1 MSPRSFDQRTPTGRH
16 INNHPKMCEQVLIYI
31 LVIIIFVGIL
41 VIFTQQDGTRLN
53 IFSMTRQVNIT
64 EVNPKLIET
73 RGVKTRKNRI
83 TIDNTM

>member
-1 MSPRSFDQRTPTGRH
+1 
-16 INNHPKMCEQVLIYI
+16 MCEQVLIYI
-31 LVIIIFVGIL
+31 LIIVIFIGIL

>member
-1 MSPRSFDQRTPTGRH
+1 M
-16 INNHPKMCEQVLIYI
+16 MCEQVLIYTLIAI
-31 LVIIIFVGIL
+31 LFVGIL
-41 VIFTQQDGTRLN
+41 VIFTHQDGTRLN

-73 RGVKTRKNRI
+73 RGVKTKKNRI